1 MLFSWKQIIN
11 WGDLMVRKK
20 RIFFIALLA
29 IIVVMGLLLYVS
41 FFAGGKATEFE
52 GTLIEAER
60 IFTFM

>member
-11 WGDLMVRKK
+11 WGGLMVKKK
-20 RIFFIALLA
+20 RIFFIAFLA
-29 IIVVMGLLLYVS
+29 IIVVMILLLYVS